1 MATGFWP
8 PVAVKVPVRL
18 SRCLAAATRL
28 AHTSVRHHRSHRYT
42 MFVENIRPYFFSTL
56 AAAMVSLAMP
66 AGAQSLKTG
75 DIAVLASYYEIRGS
89 DCLPLRAPR
98 VTITLQP
105 RLGVASIV
113 QTRGQSGDSGRC
125 AYKTVPIAQLV
136 YQANQPGS
144 DSLAWE
150 VKYQNKTIGIRRYS
164 ATLGIAP
171 AP

>member
-1 MATGFWP
+1 MSAAIAS
-8 PVAVKVPVRL
+8 VAAP
-18 SRCLAAATRL
+18 AA
-28 AHTSVRHHRSHRYT
+28 
-42 MFVENIRPYFFSTL
+42 
-56 AAAMVSLAMP
+56 
-66 AGAQSLKTG
+66 AQSLKTG

-89 DCLPLRAPR
+89 DCLALRAPR

-105 RLGVASIV
+105 RLGTASIV
-113 QTRGQSGDSGRC
+113 QTRGQSSDSGRC

-136 YQANQPGS
+136 YQARQPGS

-150 VKYQNKTIGIRRYS
+150 VKYQNKTVGTRRYS

>member
-1 MATGFWP
+1 MFRKITRPHF
-8 PVAVKVPVRL
+8 VAAL
-18 SRCLAAATRL
+18 SAAIA
-28 AHTSVRHHRSHRYT
+28 SV
-42 MFVENIRPYFFSTL
+42 
-56 AAAMVSLAMP
+56 AAP
-66 AGAQSLKTG
+66 AAAQSLKTG

-89 DCLPLRAPR
+89 DCLALRAPR

-105 RLGVASIV
+105 RLGNASIV
-113 QTRGQSGDSGRC
+113 QTRGQSSDSGRC

-136 YQANQPGS
+136 YQARQPGS

-150 VKYQNKTIGIRRYS
+150 VKYQNKTVGTRRYS

>member
-1 MATGFWP
+1 MLPIT
-8 PVAVKVPVRL
+8 
-18 SRCLAAATRL
+18 
-28 AHTSVRHHRSHRYT
+28 
-42 MFVENIRPYFFSTL
+42 IRPLFTAAL
-56 AAAMVSLAMP
+56 AAAMLALASP

-75 DIAVLASYYEIRGS
+75 DVAVLASYYEIRGA
-89 DCLPLRAPR
+89 DCLALRAPR

-105 RLGVASIV
+105 RLGSASV
-113 QTRGQSGDSGRC
+113 VHTRGQSSNSGRC
-125 AYKTVPIAQLV
+125 AYKTVPIAQVV

-150 VKYQNKTIGIRRYS
+150 VKYQNKTVGIRRYS

>member
-1 MATGFWP
+1 
-8 PVAVKVPVRL
+8 
-18 SRCLAAATRL
+18 
-28 AHTSVRHHRSHRYT
+28 
-42 MFVENIRPYFFSTL
+42 MFRPKIRPQFIALLALSGLAISTPTL
-56 AAAMVSLAMP
+56 A
-66 AGAQSLKTG
+66 QSMKTG
-75 DIAVLASYYEIRGS
+75 DVAVLASYYEIRGS
-89 DCLPLRAPR
+89 DCLALRAPR

-105 RLGVASIV
+105 HLGTASIV

-125 AYKTVPIAQLV
+125 AYKTVPVAQLV

-171 AP
+171 AN

>member
-1 MATGFWP
+1 M
-8 PVAVKVPVRL
+8 
-18 SRCLAAATRL
+18 RL
-28 AHTSVRHHRSHRYT
+28 AHTSVRPSAIYPVRST
-42 MFVENIRPYFFSTL
+42 MFRHKIRPQFFALLALSVLTTST
-56 AAAMVSLAMP
+56 P
-66 AGAQSLKTG
+66 ALAQSMKTG
-75 DIAVLASYYEIRGS
+75 DVAVLASYYEIRGS
-89 DCLPLRAPR
+89 DCLALRAPR
-98 VTITLQP
+98 VTVTLQP
-105 RLGVASIV
+105 RLGTASIV

-171 AP
+171 AN